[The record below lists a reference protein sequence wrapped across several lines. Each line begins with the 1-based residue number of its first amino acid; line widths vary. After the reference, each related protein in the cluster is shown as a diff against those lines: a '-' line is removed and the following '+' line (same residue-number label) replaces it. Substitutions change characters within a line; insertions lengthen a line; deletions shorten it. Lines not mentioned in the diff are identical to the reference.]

1 MVNNAEKAKQ
11 VIVWRH
17 VLGPILEAALA
28 PKDVGEENQS
38 AEIMANKVVSN
49 IIAQRLK

>member
-11 VIVWRH
+11 VIVMRH
-17 VLGPILEAALA
+17 VLGPILEEALA
-28 PKDVGEENQS
+28 PKDGGESNQA